1 MSKLSETVERKFI
14 DSITLDDE
22 WEIESDAGWVPVTHI
37 HKTIQYTEWIVIT
50 QNNQLIC
57 ADTHILFDENLN
69 EVFVCDLIPNKSY
82 VMTRTGPELV
92 QELHQTSNQS
102 NMFDITVDSDDHR
115 FYSGE
120 FLSHNTTTSVAY
132 LLWLTL
138 FTDTQT
144 VAVLANKGSLARD
157 ILAKYQL
164 AYENL
169 PMWLQQGV
177 VTWNKGNVELEN
189 GSKIIAASTSSSAI
203 RGGSFNCVSGKSMTR
218 ISVGGKEIEIS
229 MEDLYSKITNSSKYT
244 LYDNKKQGCLEYVSR
259 EQIQKMVLR
268 DSWKGL
274 FKHEYSERNSS
285 YNTSMSGWNKFTRE
299 FSEFA
304 NKTPYNLSQV
314 VDENDFRPRKK
325 EIIVCVDTDDSWS
338 SGEINWYEYTE
349 PRNFYETVI
358 RSTKN
363 ISDREKTFSGNNTE
377 NEVTYSAGNKSRNQR
392 QNIKIQNG
400 STCGNSKNSR
410 TQKKNINRFN
420 RIEEDGRTYVQDKQE
435 SGKNKK
441 NSRKTYW
448 NETFGRIKEKNV
460 RSCQRKNTLEQR
472 YKNEEILILTEEGY
486 KPFYGIKKTEN
497 QKTIKLVFDNGQ
509 NIICTPEHKIF
520 TKNGYV
526 FAKDCLNL
534 KCLGHDGNFC
544 GVHTITENESIDVYD
559 LLEVQ
564 DTHSYYCNDI
574 LVHQCVFLD
583 EFGFV
588 PNNIAEEFFNSVYP
602 VISSGKTSK
611 IIIVSTP
618 NGMNLFYK
626 LWMDAITGKNNYKT
640 FEIHWSMVPGRDE
653 SWKEETIRNTS
664 ERQFSQEFECEFLG
678 SSNTLISGRKLQQIA
693 HRDPSFV
700 HDMVRIYE
708 SPVKEDGEKNLKDHL
723 YCIMVDVAEGKG
735 LDSSAFQV
743 IDMTA
748 MPYRQVA
755 AYSSS
760 SISPILFPTVIYNT
774 ARMYNDAYILVE
786 VNNTNQIAETLHAD
800 FEYENLWKVHT
811 GNKKPQQLSTGFARG
826 VQMGVKMSPQVKRI
840 GCTNLRSLV
849 EADKLILQD
858 FNTYSELT
866 TFIAQKNSWSAES
879 GANDDMVM
887 CLVMFAWVTTQKYFR
902 EIVNHDIRKQMQLEN
917 MNQIDEITPPE
928 MIVEDGL
935 SHSFAVMG
943 GDVWEDAHSGG
954 TYQNW
959 VNDALK
965 QF

>member
-1 MSKLSETVERKFI
+1 MIEDDDYDYSLDARDSYRDNPLLKKSGVKVQYTQEQI
-14 DSITLDDE
+14 DEYVKCAKDPIYFAENYIKIVNVDRGLMPFEMWGFQKEMIKVYHENRFSITKCPRQV
-22 WEIESDAGWVPVTHI
+22 G
-37 HKTIQYTEWIVIT
+37 K
-50 QNNQLIC
+50 
-57 ADTHILFDENLN
+57 
-69 EVFVCDLIPNKSY
+69 
-82 VMTRTGPELV
+82 
-92 QELHQTSNQS
+92 
-102 NMFDITVDSDDHR
+102 
-115 FYSGE
+115 
-120 FLSHNTTTSVAY
+120 TTTSVAY
-132 LLWLTL
+132 LLWLTI
-138 FTDTQT
+138 FTDTQN

-157 ILAKYQL
+157 ILSKYCL

-189 GSKIIAASTSSSAI
+189 GSKIVAASTSSSAI
-203 RGGSFNCVSGKSMTR
+203 RGGSFN
-218 ISVGGKEIEIS
+218 
-229 MEDLYSKITNSSKYT
+229 
-244 LYDNKKQGCLEYVSR
+244 
-259 EQIQKMVLR
+259 
-268 DSWKGL
+268 
-274 FKHEYSERNSS
+274 
-285 YNTSMSGWNKFTRE
+285 
-299 FSEFA
+299 
-304 NKTPYNLSQV
+304 
-314 VDENDFRPRKK
+314 
-325 EIIVCVDTDDSWS
+325 
-338 SGEINWYEYTE
+338 
-349 PRNFYETVI
+349 
-358 RSTKN
+358 
-363 ISDREKTFSGNNTE
+363 
-377 NEVTYSAGNKSRNQR
+377 
-392 QNIKIQNG
+392 
-400 STCGNSKNSR
+400 
-410 TQKKNINRFN
+410 
-420 RIEEDGRTYVQDKQE
+420 
-435 SGKNKK
+435 
-441 NSRKTYW
+441 
-448 NETFGRIKEKNV
+448 
-460 RSCQRKNTLEQR
+460 
-472 YKNEEILILTEEGY
+472 
-486 KPFYGIKKTEN
+486 
-497 QKTIKLVFDNGQ
+497 
-509 NIICTPEHKIF
+509 
-520 TKNGYV
+520 
-526 FAKDCLNL
+526 
-534 KCLGHDGNFC
+534 
-544 GVHTITENESIDVYD
+544 
-559 LLEVQ
+559 
-564 DTHSYYCNDI
+564 
-574 LVHQCVFLD
+574 CVFLD

-653 SWKEETIRNTS
+653 AWKEETIRNTS

-678 SSNTLISGRKLQQIA
+678 SSNTLISGRKLQQII

-700 HDMVRIYE
+700 HDMVRIFD

-743 IDMTA
+743 IDMTTT
-748 MPYRQVA
+748 PYRQVA
-755 AYSSS
+755 SYNSS
-760 SISPILFPTVIYNT
+760 SISPILFPTVIFNT
-774 ARMYNDAYILVE
+774 ARLYNDAYILVE

-849 EADKLILQD
+849 EGDKLILQD

-879 GANDDMVM
+879 GANDDLVM

-928 MIVEDGL
+928 MIMEDGL
-935 SHSFAVMG
+935 SHGFAVMG

-954 TYQNW
+954 VYQNW